1 MATVNKDF
9 KVKNGLIVE
18 GLTATV
24 NNFDIL
30 TKKQADQDYI
40 VGLIGGTSTSANT
53 ANTVVKRDASG
64 NFAAGTITATLTGN
78 VTGDLTGNA
87 STATALDTARTI
99 AGQSFDGTANISIAP
114 TDLTGVTSTAAEI
127 NILDGATLSTT
138 ELNYVD
144 GVTSAIQTQL
154 DAKATSSDLTSHT
167 GATEAHGATGAVV
180 GTTNTQ
186 TLTNKTLTLPKINED
201 VAVTSTATELNIL
214 DGATL
219 STTELNYVD
228 GVTSAIQTQIDTK
241 APTASPTFT
250 GTVSGVTKAM
260 VGLGNVDNTSDANK
274 PVSTAA
280 QTALDLKAP
289 LASPALTGT
298 PTAPTAAAG
307 TNNTQ
312 VATTAYTDAAIA
324 SLVDGAPAL
333 LNTLNELAAAIAD
346 DEDFATTLTTSVG
359 LKAPI
364 DSPTFT
370 GTVTLPSGTVT
381 SGMILDGTIATADI
395 ADSAITSA
403 KIADGTIV
411 DADINA
417 SAAIAQSKIDGLTT
431 DLGLKAPLASP
442 ALTGTPTAP
451 TAAANTNT
459 TQVATTA
466 FAKAEAD
473 AAEAAAIAYADAL
486 TTADVAENTNLY
498 YTAARAK
505 AEAATLLANATK
517 TNITIT
523 KDGSD
528 NLTITAEN
536 GVADSSTTDLAEG
549 TNLYHTTARAKSA
562 AADLLT
568 GATLT
573 NITITG
579 SGSGLVITAEN
590 GVADSTTT
598 NLAEGTNL
606 YFTNA
611 RAVTA
616 LEAVVPNFTE
626 VDINALAT
634 QVAATISV
642 PTASAS
648 NVAYAFAKADYRS
661 AEFLVKTAYGV
672 HTEISK
678 VLLTLDTADNIA
690 ITEYGTIGTNGSA
703 MTISA
708 GVSGSNVQLLVTTA
722 NNSSTVTVV
731 GTLLK

>member
-18 GLTATV
+18 GTTATV
-24 NNFDIL
+24 NNFAIL
-30 TKKQADQDYI
+30 TKKQDDQDYI
-40 VGLIGGTSTSANT
+40 VSLIGGTATSANT

-64 NFAAGTITATLTGN
+64 NFAAGTITANLTGN
-78 VTGDLTGNA
+78 VTGNA
-87 STATALDTARTI
+87 STATTLATSRTI
-99 AGQSFDGTANISIAP
+99 AGQSFDGSANISIAP
-114 TDLTGVTSTAAEI
+114 TDLTGVTATAAEL
-127 NILDGATLSTT
+127 NILDGATLNTT

-144 GVTSAIQTQL
+144 GVTSSIQTQL
-154 DAKATSSDLTSHT
+154 DAKASSADLTTH
-167 GATEAHGATGAVV
+167 ANLTEAHGATGAVV

-186 TLTNKTLTLPKINED
+186 TLTNKTLTSPVIN
-201 VAVTSTATELNIL
+201 TPTGI
-214 DGATL
+214 
-219 STTELNYVD
+219 
-228 GVTSAIQTQIDTK
+228 TK
-241 APTASPTFT
+241 SD
-250 GTVSGVTKAM
+250 

-280 QTALDLKAP
+280 QAALDLKAP

-307 TNNTQ
+307 TNTTQ
-312 VATTAYTDAAIA
+312 VATTAFVGQAVADLVGTAAEA
-324 SLVDGAPAL
+324 
-333 LNTLNELAAAIAD
+333 LNTLGELSDALAD
-346 DEDFATTLTTSVG
+346 DPNFATTIATSIG
-359 LKAPI
+359 TKAPTN
-364 DSPTFT
+364 SPTFT
-370 GTVTLPSGTVT
+370 GTVTIPAGASISGF
-381 SGMILDGTIATADI
+381 
-395 ADSAITSA
+395 
-403 KIADGTIV
+403 
-411 DADINA
+411 
-417 SAAIAQSKIDGLTT
+417 
-431 DLGLKAPLASP
+431 APLASP
-442 ALTGTPTAP
+442 ELTGVPTAP

-473 AAEAAAIAYADAL
+473 AAEQAAKDYADTL

-536 GVADSSTTDLAEG
+536 GVADSTTTDLAEG
-549 TNLYHTTARAKSA
+549 TNLYHTSARAKTA
-562 AADLLT
+562 AAELLT
-568 GATLT
+568 GATLS

-590 GVADSTTT
+590 GVADSNTDQ
-598 NLAEGTNL
+598 LAEGTTNK

-626 VDINALAT
+626 VDINSLAT

-661 AEFLVKTAYGV
+661 AEFLVKTGYGV

-708 GVSGSNVQLLVTTA
+708 GISGSNVQLLVTTT